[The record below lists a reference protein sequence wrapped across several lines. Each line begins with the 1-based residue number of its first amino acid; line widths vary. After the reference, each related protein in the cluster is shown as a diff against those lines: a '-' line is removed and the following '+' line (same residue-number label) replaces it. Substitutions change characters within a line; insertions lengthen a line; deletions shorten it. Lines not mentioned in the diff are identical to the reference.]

1 MGTVIA
7 APAPG
12 DEGRDDKN
20 NAPNERPETGTPAS
34 QLAPPDP
41 DFKLRHFTES
51 PEPHPDLRALLGYPA
66 STRHLSD
73 AAKGAVLRDTRLLLH
88 EIALSAGPA
97 QHSVRALIDLYDV
110 ETQRPW
116 AKGIQT
122 AFNALSP
129 DEQAQPLS
137 RFIETPKPNRAPAP
151 YLPSEAVDG
160 WPSIGFF
167 PSNSW
172 PSPRWPICP
181 EMNSQ
186 DSKAS
191 SGSKESN
198 SPGTSGRQREHYV
211 RTDEGSEWVSA
222 LVTWVLPVAAN
233 LQTIGRRHESVTN
246 RWESLACRTDAAE
259 VEPRPLVHKALSTL
273 ESQLEGLKEW
283 LANVDDKRPGPL
295 LQAVERPLGTFTD
308 PSNIDPWQQPIAE
321 MEYEM
326 DRYRSLVHLWERA
339 ADKLDRQLQG
349 RLTDIERE
357 GEDYDPLQQMSEAAR
372 ERSPFQRWSENSM
385 RAFMEYLNRELDDEF
400 MNDDLDDGQGEGTLS
415 DGSGSSEA
423 APESVETPIQPIEEL
438 SEEDYTAL
446 VRYVLSKSFIFQ
458 TEPNNHPDIS
468 EAARSMAD
476 DFEKPI
482 TFKPDYKTLFHAFSH
497 GEGLEPMLEKALR
510 RADPN
515 EWPSFEEPLTTPED
529 GLRRR
534 VTTWLDCIEYIW
546 FSDRKLPLEN
556 SAIANARRAEF
567 SQGGAEAIVLE
578 SWASGVKTLNYKPIH
593 RIDYNGQQV
602 RKKAAIKVLVKKP
615 QAIFNILDALGNEE
629 KPR

>member
-1 MGTVIA
+1 MGNVIA

-12 DEGRDDKN
+12 DEGRDDKHN
-20 NAPNERPETGTPAS
+20 VPSGRPETGTATSP
-34 QLAPPDP
+34 LDPPDP
-41 DFKLRHFTES
+41 DYKLRQLTER
-51 PEPHPDLRALLGYPA
+51 PEPHPDLRALLGYPGR
-66 STRHLSD
+66 TRYLSD
-73 AAKGAVLRDTRLLLH
+73 AAKGAVLRDTRHLLH
-88 EIALSAGPA
+88 EIALTAGPA
-97 QHSVRALIDLYDV
+97 QQSVRALIDLYDV

-137 RFIETPKPNRAPAP
+137 RFIESPKPNRAPAP
-151 YLPSEAVDG
+151 YYPSAAADG
-160 WPSIGFF
+160 WPPMQPNI
-167 PSNSW
+167 W
-172 PSPRWPICP
+172 LSPLNHWSSPP
-181 EMNSQ
+181 KMNSQ
-186 DSKAS
+186 VSNAS

-222 LVTWVLPVAAN
+222 LVTWVLPVAAS
-233 LQTIGRRHESVTN
+233 LRTIGISHDNVTS
-246 RWESLACRTDAAE
+246 RWESAACPTDAAE
-259 VEPRPLVHKALSTL
+259 VKPRPLVHEALSTL

-283 LANVDDKRPGPL
+283 LVKADDKRPGPL
-295 LQAVERPLGTFTD
+295 LQAVERPLGTLTV
-308 PSNIDPWQQPIAE
+308 PSDIDPWQQPIAE

-326 DRYRSLVHLWERA
+326 DRYRSLVYLWERA

-349 RLTDIERE
+349 RPTDIERE
-357 GEDYDPLQQMSEAAR
+357 GYDYDPLKQMSEVAR
-372 ERSPFQRWSENSM
+372 ERSPFQLWSDNSM
-385 RAFMEYLNRELDDEF
+385 KAFIEYLNRELDDEF

-446 VRYVLSKSFIFQ
+446 VRYVLSQSFIFQ
-458 TEPNNHPDIS
+458 TEPNNNRAIS

-482 TFKPDYKTLFHAFSH
+482 TFAPDYKTLFRTFSH
-497 GEGLEPMLEKALR
+497 GEGLEPMLERALR
-510 RADPN
+510 RAGVR
-515 EWPSFEEPLTTPED
+515 EVPSFEEPLTTPED

-534 VTTWLDCIEYIW
+534 VTTWLDYIEYIS
-546 FSDRKLPLEN
+546 FLTERPPLDH
-556 SAIANARRAEF
+556 SAFANARRAEF
-567 SQGGAEAIVLE
+567 SQGGAEAMVLE
-578 SWASGVKTLNYKPIH
+578 SWASGVKTLNHKANH
-593 RIDYNGQQV
+593 QIDHYGQKV
-602 RKKAAIKVLVKKP
+602 FKKAAINVLVKKP
-615 QAIFNILDALGNEE
+615 QAIFNILDALGNEA